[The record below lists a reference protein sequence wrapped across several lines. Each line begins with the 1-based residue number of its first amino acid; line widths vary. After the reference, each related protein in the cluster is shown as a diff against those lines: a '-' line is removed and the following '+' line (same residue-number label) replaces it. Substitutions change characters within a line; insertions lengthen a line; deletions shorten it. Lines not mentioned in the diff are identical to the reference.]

1 MLEEQF
7 CKQLPHICPSFERH
21 HITGLTYSF
30 NDDIV
35 NACRVRLSQA
45 GPEERQ
51 RIIRSITAESTTAVA
66 SDAERRSSTSSSD
79 SSSEYSGSGESFI
92 QHTLFNE
99 QGSAQAAISLDNA
112 QGQSQHSIDHP
123 ALANLHIHPPLDYA
137 VRPDST
143 TLETAEPHSHIN
155 EALHIPILPLFR
167 NPAIS
172 QEGNAVELHY
182 ITHLPNKHI
191 FLAVKFT
198 RYVIGNWFFGYDKVR
213 LGNFRVD
220 GLYRV
225 LGGYALFI
233 ISSMNQEG
241 RPDITTH
248 PRFLAVPTIF
258 LSPAYQ
264 QHVSTPDVD
273 FTWRLIPEQY
283 YAEIDA
289 QMEEGRGT
297 WWNATCD
304 EVRVVQ
310 YRS

>member
-1 MLEEQF
+1 M
-7 CKQLPHICPSFERH
+7 
-21 HITGLTYSF
+21 
-30 NDDIV
+30 
-35 NACRVRLSQA
+35 
-45 GPEERQ
+45 
-51 RIIRSITAESTTAVA
+51 
-66 SDAERRSSTSSSD
+66 
-79 SSSEYSGSGESFI
+79 
-92 QHTLFNE
+92 
-99 QGSAQAAISLDNA
+99 
-112 QGQSQHSIDHP
+112 
-123 ALANLHIHPPLDYA
+123 
-137 VRPDST
+137 RPDST
-143 TLETAEPHSHIN
+143 TLETTEPHSHAN
-155 EALHIPILPLFR
+155 DALHIPILPLFR
-167 NPAIS
+167 NPTAS

-198 RYVIGNWFFGYDKVR
+198 RYVIGNWFFGYDKER

-220 GLYRV
+220 GLYRM

-264 QHVSTPDVD
+264 RQINSSDIVD
-273 FTWRLIPEQY
+273 STWRLIPAHY
-283 YAEIDA
+283 YEEIDA

-310 YRS
+310 YKS